1 MPSDERLLRVVT
13 ANAASGRDRRG
24 RLDHARWATAAA
36 GVQDRVDADLW
47 AVQEVDHHLP
57 RSGAADQAAELGTL
71 LAGSGPA
78 WRSWFVP
85 AVHGEPGS
93 PSGVRPATEGEP
105 LPPSYGVAVHTR
117 LPVLDAHEVHLPPS
131 RLSIPLPMP
140 PGAGPRV
147 LWVADE
153 PRVAAA
159 VVLQAPGST
168 VSVVTTHL
176 SFAPW
181 QARLQLRRVLAWA
194 ADLPRP
200 LLLLGDLNLGGRTA
214 VRLTGML
221 PPHPGA
227 TAPTH
232 PAHRPRRRLDHVLLD
247 PGAARAGLVGLG
259 TPVIGGSDHRG
270 VAAELRAVGGR
281 G

>member
-1 MPSDERLLRVVT
+1 MVVDEVALRLVT

-24 RLDHARWATAAA
+24 RLDHARWADAA
-36 GVQDRVDADLW
+36 GRVQDRFDADVW
-47 AVQEVDHHLP
+47 AVQEVDHDLP
-57 RSGAADQAAELGTL
+57 RSGGVDQTAELGAA
-71 LAGSGPA
+71 LAGGGPG

-93 PSGVRPATEGEP
+93 ADGVRPATEDDP
-105 LPPSYGVAVHTR
+105 LPPSYGIAVHTR
-117 LPVLDAHEVHLPPS
+117 LPVLLSRELHLPPS
-131 RLSIPLPMP
+131 RLRVPLPLP
-140 PGAGPRV
+140 PGAGRRV

-159 VVLQAPGST
+159 VVVRARGGT

-194 ADLPRP
+194 EDLPRP
-200 LLLLGDLNLGGRTA
+200 LVLLGDLNLGGGSPA
-214 VRLTGML
+214 RLTGL
-221 PPHPGA
+221 APPDPGG

-247 PGAARAGLVGLG
+247 PGPAPVGLIELG
-259 TPVIGGSDHRG
+259 TPVVGGSDHRA